1 MEDSRVA
8 KAKTSFVCG
17 ECGYESP
24 RWYGRCPQC
33 GNWNCMSEVE
43 AAPERVEP
51 RRNRHAGGS
60 EAQAYPIG
68 DIPEEAA
75 SRLSSGIGELDRVLG
90 GGVVEGA
97 VMLVGGDPGIGK
109 STLLTQASANM
120 ARAGVPVLYAS
131 GEESARQIKLR
142 ARRLGAEAAQFY
154 VLAEN
159 DMEAVLRAAQQL
171 GVRMLVIDS
180 IQTMLLPGIASTP
193 GSVTQVRE
201 TATALIRYAKQSGCG
216 AFLVGHVTKEGSL
229 AGPRVLEHM
238 VDVVLYFEGDR
249 QHQYRMLRAV
259 KNRYGS
265 SNELG
270 MFEMTGDGMREVT
283 NASETLLSERAQ
295 DASGSVVMCAME
307 GTRPML
313 TDVQALVTTTVFG
326 NPRRMASGVDQ
337 GRLALLLA
345 VLEKRAGFK
354 LYDQDVYINIA
365 GGMTLTEPAADLALV
380 LSVASSRWNV
390 SPGAD
395 FAAMGEVGLAGEV
408 RAIAHAQRRVD
419 ECARLGFRRI
429 ALPHANLRQIKAP
442 KGAQLFGVSTVLE
455 AVALLKGRKT
465 DIREGD

>member
-1 MEDSRVA
+1 MA
-8 KAKTSFVCG
+8 KVKTSFVCG
-17 ECGYESP
+17 ECGYESA
-24 RWYGRCPQC
+24 RWYGKCPQC
-33 GNWNCMSEVE
+33 GSWNAMSEVE
-43 AAPERVEP
+43 IAPRQEEAK
-51 RRNRHAGGS
+51 RNRHAGDGA
-60 EAQAYPIG
+60 AQAYLIG

-75 SRLSSGIGELDRVLG
+75 QRLSSGIGELDRVLG
-90 GGVVEGA
+90 GGAVEGA
-97 VMLVGGDPGIGK
+97 VILVGGDPGIGI

-120 ARAGVPVLYAS
+120 ARAGIPVLYAS

-142 ARRLGAEAAQFY
+142 ARRLGAEAAGFY

-159 DMEAVLRAAQQL
+159 DMEAVLHAAQKL
-171 GVRMLVIDS
+171 GARMLVIDS

-201 TATALIRYAKQSGCG
+201 TATALIRYAKQNGCG

-270 MFEMTGDGMREVT
+270 MFEMAGDGMREVK
-283 NASETLLSERAQ
+283 NASEMLLSERAA

-345 VLEKRAGFK
+345 VLEKRAGFR

-380 LSVASSRWNV
+380 LAVASSRWNV
-390 SPGAD
+390 SPGTD

-419 ECARLGFRRI
+419 ECVRLGFRRI
-429 ALPHANLRQIKAP
+429 VLPRANLRQIQAP
-442 KGAQLFGVSTVLE
+442 EGAQIVGVSTVLE
-455 AVALLKGRKT
+455 ATALLKRT
-465 DIREGD
+465 NRANAQEGE